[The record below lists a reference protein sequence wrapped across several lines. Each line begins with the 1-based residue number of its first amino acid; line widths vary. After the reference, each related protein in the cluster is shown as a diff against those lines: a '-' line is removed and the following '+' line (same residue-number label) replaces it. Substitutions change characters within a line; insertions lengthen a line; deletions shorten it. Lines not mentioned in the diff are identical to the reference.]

1 MIRYVDELIEELNKN
16 NLTPSM
22 EVRVNKIA
30 PIASVEVNGEYVDIY
45 VQPSILT
52 DELEDKISGLES
64 DLEDSESDLNDC
76 RDALESV
83 CDSIDEI
90 KDHIAEYERFHPE
103 EWKVLGQ
110 LSEDSL
116 EEFVKIA
123 INWYNIEKEVRNADP
138 YR

>member
-16 NLTPSM
+16 NLTPPM
-22 EVRVNKIA
+22 EVRISRCA
-30 PIASVEVNGEYVDIY
+30 SIASVELNGECVNIC
-45 VQPSILT
+45 VQSAIPT
-52 DELEDKISGLES
+52 DELEDKISELES
-64 DLEDSESDLNDC
+64 DLEDSEGELYGC
-76 RDALESV
+76 REALESV

-90 KDHIAEYERFHPE
+90 KDHIAEYEKFHPE